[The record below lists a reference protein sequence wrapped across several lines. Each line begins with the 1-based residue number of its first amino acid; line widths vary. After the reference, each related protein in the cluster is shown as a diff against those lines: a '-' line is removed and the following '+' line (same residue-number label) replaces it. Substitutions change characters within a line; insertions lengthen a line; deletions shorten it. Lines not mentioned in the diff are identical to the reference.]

1 MTGMVF
7 DDLGM
12 QLALTLV
19 SLLSCGVLVLAEYR
33 GHARLR
39 VTAKLL
45 ASLAFVLLGL
55 DALQLRVSP
64 DAEYGVAI
72 FTGLVLGALGDAA
85 LLGHGKRWF
94 LAGLVAFL
102 CGHVAYVVAV
112 SFVRPPSAWL
122 ADAGPLAVLPVI
134 VGGATLVHLWP
145 TLGSLKIP
153 VILYV
158 ITIATMVIAAI
169 AVARGTAI
177 TEPHR
182 YLFLAGAVLFFVS
195 DLAVARD
202 RFVART
208 FANKAWGL
216 PAYYT
221 GQLLIAWSLVGLG

>member
-1 MTGMVF
+1 MLL
-7 DDLGM
+7 DEIGM

-19 SLLSCGVLVLAEYR
+19 SATSCGLLVLAEYR

-39 VTAKLL
+39 VTAKLV

-55 DALQLRVSP
+55 DALAIERSP
-64 DAEYGVAI
+64 YAEFAVAI
-72 FTGLVLGALGDAA
+72 LAGLVLGAVGDAA

-102 CGHVAYVVAV
+102 CGHIAYVVAV

-122 ADAGPLAVLPVI
+122 ADAGPVAALPVI
-134 VGGATLVHLWP
+134 VGGAALVHLWP
-145 TLGSLKIP
+145 RLGSMKVP

-216 PAYYT
+216 PAYYA

>member
-1 MTGMVF
+1 MLNE
-7 DDLGM
+7 LGI

-19 SLLSCGVLVLAEYR
+19 CLLSCGVLVYAEHQR
-33 GHARLR
+33 HARLR
-39 VTAKLL
+39 VISKLV
-45 ASLAFVLLGL
+45 ASSAFVMIGLEALELPAVPYGEFAVIILAGLGL
-55 DALQLRVSP
+55 
-64 DAEYGVAI
+64 GAI
-72 FTGLVLGALGDAA
+72 GDAA

-102 CGHVAYVVAV
+102 FGHIAYVVAV
-112 SFVRPPSAWL
+112 SFLEPPQSWIPL
-122 ADAGPLAVLPVI
+122 AGPLAVVPVL
-134 VGGATLVHLWP
+134 VGTAALILLWP
-145 TLGSLKIP
+145 KLGSMKIA

-158 ITIATMVIAAI
+158 ITIVTMVIAAI
-169 AVARGTAI
+169 AVARGT
-177 TEPHR
+177 TMSDPHR
-182 YLFLAGAVLFFVS
+182 YVFVAGAAMFFVS